1 MFTVWPKPTKPLV
14 ILDGDIMKFN
24 ELSPEAQGIIIT
36 ARSALRGYST
46 TQAVSTPG
54 RFKTDHIYQGHNV
67 VSLPIGTDGGVDCMV
82 ARYVKICLT
91 CVDGGQVVNVI
102 AFTNELVSNFKY
114 K

>member
-1 MFTVWPKPTKPLV
+1 M
-14 ILDGDIMKFN
+14 
-24 ELSPEAQGIIIT
+24 
-36 ARSALRGYST
+36 
-46 TQAVSTPG
+46 
-54 RFKTDHIYQGHNV
+54 
-67 VSLPIGTDGGVDCMV
+67 SLPIGTDGGVDCMV